1 MDKALIMAKI
11 VESLEADLGKA
22 TAAALESAESATH
35 EESKSEGKY
44 DTRGLETSYLATG
57 QAQHALELREALATT
72 RAFSPPHFDNA
83 SPIAL
88 GAVVQTLSSQGR
100 ELFFVGPASGGMDIL
115 TDDGQMLTVVSP
127 KSPIGRELIG
137 SKVGDR
143 ISAGGGKTVLQ
154 VW

>member
-1 MDKALIMAKI
+1 MNKALII
-11 VESLEADLGKA
+11 ERIIDSIEADLAKT

-35 EESKSEGKY
+35 EESRSEGKY

-57 QAQHALELREALATT
+57 QAQHALELRGALAST
-72 RAFSPPHFDNA
+72 RAFSPPEFDSS

-88 GAVVQTLSSQGR
+88 GALVQTLSSQGR
-100 ELFFVGPASGGMDIL
+100 ELFFLAPAYGGTDIQ
-115 TDDGQMLTVVSP
+115 TGDKQKITVISP

-143 ISAGGGKTVLQ
+143 LSAGGGKTVLQ